1 MPLNPFNNCFRAAT
15 TKKHHFCPKRAKK
28 CEFLPGISVLR
39 VRVVSLCPPS
49 PFLEGAGLG
58 TPLGT
63 GFFAQIKW
71 IKYLSLQVPNH
82 LLLVNEEQEW
92 EAIPLKETTCP
103 RPTLGKLMSFQLAL
117 DSVVKQESIL
127 ASLGLHQE
135 EVYTL
140 DSAAKHDVFR
150 ELGLNANTR
159 NCDFVDLSA
168 SKENA
173 DGEYFCT
180 PRINNTWWYD
190 LGKFGAWKML
200 VTCRLRALHLESLC
214 N

>member
-15 TKKHHFCPKRAKK
+15 TKETP
-28 CEFLPGISVLR
+28 FLPKKGQKMGIFTRNHCIPGPGGQFV
-39 VRVVSLCPPS
+39 PPL
-49 PFLEGAGLG
+49 PYLEDAGLG

-92 EAIPLKETTCP
+92 EAIPLKETTCR
-103 RPTLGKLMSFQLAL
+103 RPTLQKLMSFQFAL
-117 DSVVKQESIL
+117 GSVVKQESIL
-127 ASLGLHQE
+127 ASLSLHQE

-140 DSAAKHDVFR
+140 DSAVKHDVFR
-150 ELGLNANTR
+150 ELGLNVNTC

-168 SKENA
+168 SKETGNT
-173 DGEYFCT
+173 FV
-180 PRINNTWWYD
+180 PRGSTTRGGMIWESWE
-190 LGKFGAWKML
+190 LG
-200 VTCRLRALHLESLC
+200 R
-214 N
+214 

>member
-1 MPLNPFNNCFRAAT
+1 MPLNRFNNCFRAAT
-15 TKKHHFCPKRAKK
+15 TKETPFSPKNRQKIPIFTQNQ
-28 CEFLPGISVLR
+28 CSPGPGGQFVPPLPY
-39 VRVVSLCPPS
+39 
-49 PFLEGAGLG
+49 LEGAGLG
-58 TPLGT
+58 TALGT

-82 LLLVNEEQEW
+82 LLFVNEEQEW

-103 RPTLGKLMSFQLAL
+103 RPTLQKLMIFLLAPS
-117 DSVVKQESIL
+117 SVAKQESIL
-127 ASLGLHQE
+127 ASLSLHQE

-140 DSAAKHDVFR
+140 DSAAKHDVSR
-150 ELGLNANTR
+150 ELGLNANTC

-180 PRINNTWWYD
+180 LRINNTGWYD
-190 LGKFGAWKML
+190 LGKLGAWKML
-200 VTCRLRALHLESLC
+200 YDNRKRLRA
-214 N
+214 